1 MHDAQRALIWTMV
14 LVSASDGDMTDAEL
28 RTIGDSVQRLQAF
41 RGFDPD
47 LLTDTARAC
56 TDVVSGPDGLDA
68 ALGRIRRDLPEH
80 LRETA
85 YAMACEIARADPRTS
100 REEVRVLQLIRDALG
115 IDPLIAAAID
125 RGARAR
131 HTPL

>member
-1 MHDAQRALIWTMV
+1 MHDAHRALIWTMV

-28 RTIGDSVQRLQAF
+28 RTIGDSVRSLQAF

-47 LLTDTARAC
+47 LLPQTARAC
-56 TDVVSGPDGLDA
+56 IDVVNGEDGLDA
-68 ALGRIRRDLPEH
+68 ALGRIRGDLPER

-85 YAMACEIARADPRTS
+85 YAMACEIARADPRTT
-100 REEVRVLQLIRDALG
+100 REELRILELIRDALG
-115 IDPLIAAAID
+115 IDPLIASAID